1 MKCKAPAYDLK
12 KHFNCIDSCKHISEG
27 KKKENQKMIS
37 ITQACKLKRAT
48 HSSEFKNLL
57 LVLRSFDLNS

>member
-27 KKKENQKMIS
+27 KKKENKKMIS
-37 ITQACKLKRAT
+37 NTSLQIEASDAFKR
-48 HSSEFKNLL
+48 
-57 LVLRSFDLNS
+57 V